1 MLSYRTIFLA
11 ALLLTSSCAASRN
24 EPAGPWRVEVAT
36 EGGLTGRG
44 VGAFAISSD
53 GQIEGRTMQQ
63 TVCRYA
69 ASEEELRRFREL
81 VARAKPERW
90 AASYVPEERCC
101 DRIEYTLTLESGRK
115 TTTQWIDQPLPMP
128 ADLAALAE
136 AMVGGPQSLRVT
148 HGHRCQ
154 PEAR

>member
-1 MLSYRTIFLA
+1 MLSYRAFFLA
-11 ALLLTSSCAASRN
+11 SLLLASCAASRN

-44 VGAFAISSD
+44 VGAFAIASD
-53 GQIEGRTMQQ
+53 GAIEVRTMQE
-63 TVCRYA
+63 TVCRYT
-69 ASEEELRRFREL
+69 ASEDELRRFREL
-81 VARAKPERW
+81 VAQARPDAW

-101 DRIEYTLTLESGRK
+101 DRIQYTLTLESGRK

-148 HGHRCQ
+148 HGARCQ